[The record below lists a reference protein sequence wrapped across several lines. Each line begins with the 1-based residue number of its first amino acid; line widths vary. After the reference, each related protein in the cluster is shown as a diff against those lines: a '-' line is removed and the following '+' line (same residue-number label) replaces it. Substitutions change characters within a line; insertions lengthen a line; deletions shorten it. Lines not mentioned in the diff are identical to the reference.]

1 VSTLFYS
8 LINKTRLTPFA
19 VQLPEPPC
27 WRPVRGA
34 VQQQNLDA
42 ALGVTKMI
50 LAHRERYFSAIH
62 RGTAKRLRLVAAEAL
77 MLLFAASLFSVAADF
92 AGAQDIFGRI
102 VGTVTDPS
110 GATVAGVKVT
120 IVDEATQAGRDVT
133 TDRNGYFVADEL
145 PVGTY
150 SLIAERAGFK
160 RTTKKGNLLSAGG
173 RLTVDL
179 SLEVGA
185 VTESVAV
192 TATGDTVNTT
202 SGEIS
207 TTITQKQVLD
217 MALNQRHYE
226 SLVTLVPG
234 AALQGSGTN
243 PAALTSNYNNTVAV
257 TNGQR
262 ADGQNWSVDGGFNL
276 DSGSNASTFN
286 QVGIDF
292 VQEVDVQTS
301 NYDAEFGRSASST
314 INVITRSG
322 GNQYHGGGFEF
333 VQNNVFNAENPGTK
347 LTSPT
352 AVGYAA
358 VPPFHYND
366 FGWEL
371 GGPVPYIQRK
381 GKLFFFAGQEWK
393 KFRGV
398 YPGLTAASVQ
408 ETFPTAAEAAGNFT
422 DIYNGG
428 ATGGLTLKTPA
439 VIPAGCG
446 GILYTAPNV
455 INPSCITGDGA
466 AIAALYTAAAKL
478 SVLGALPASTA
489 TGNMTFNLPNPLNL
503 REDIIRVDEHVND
516 KQSVYFRYIHDN
528 VNIYNPYSTF
538 GAAGALPVDPDL
550 RDRPGYNYQ
559 IGWVDVIRPNLINE
573 VKFNADWHKQ
583 RTPLEGTAWEK
594 TTYGFA
600 FIPPLGNPS
609 QFPNGLPTISF
620 TAVTNFPTAAPA
632 GVNGPAPNFLESPT
646 TDINPADNV
655 TWQKGNHSVKF
666 GAEFARNR
674 KTQNSRTNYDGT
686 INFSATAG
694 ATTGANSTG
703 DPFADALLGNFNSL
717 GQSSAVTVGQFRF
730 NDFESYVQDT
740 WRVTRKLSL
749 VLGLRY
755 IYTTPTYAQGNN
767 MTNFNPFTF
776 NPALDPTFTGGLAT
790 SNINPASPGLC
801 SGPLLNVVGT
811 PVLTIECN
819 GLQRPGVV
827 PADQAH
833 AVPVTASNPQLLAA
847 IPDTASRGF
856 FQAENL
862 FAPRFGFS
870 YAPFGEKTVIRGG
883 FGIFYDKPEG
893 NVLGNGINSQGYVPW
908 AQSASIS
915 GTNAALS
922 EFDSAPGAG
931 TVPAPSTLSVSGVD
945 PNLVVARSYQYSLG
959 VQHELPDSMLL
970 QVSYVGNLGRHIL
983 RTPSINN
990 AAWTQQGF
998 IPVSPNPNTLAC
1010 PSGINSAAFQCAGGF
1025 APAGLSKDQIRPY
1038 LGYSSLSLALS
1049 DADSNYNALQLS
1061 LTKRAGIITATFA
1074 YTYSKAMGDGGGAG
1088 DAYNENPEPECPF
1101 TCLVSTA
1108 ANPVLVNGGTAA
1120 VAGGTQVG
1128 GVLETWK
1135 QFDYGRLSFDAT
1147 HIVASSFTVESPWGK
1162 SMTGLEGGL
1171 VKGWSLSALMHYQS
1185 GAPLTATASEAVGFN
1200 GSSIARRATIVAGQS
1215 TGFTGTCANSK
1226 AICWV
1231 NPSAFALESPLGA
1244 GDAPIGDIIGPNFY
1258 QWDLSLR
1265 KTFALRF
1272 REGLHLQFQA
1282 DAFNVFNRANWNN
1295 PNVSNAGSSTFGQ
1308 ITGSLPGRVLQL
1320 GGKIN
1325 F

>member
-1 VSTLFYS
+1 
-8 LINKTRLTPFA
+8 
-19 VQLPEPPC
+19 
-27 WRPVRGA
+27 
-34 VQQQNLDA
+34 
-42 ALGVTKMI
+42 MI
-50 LAHRERYFSAIH
+50 LNKWKNNHFQVFCRMIRRFRFLPFRIPVVLCAAVLLIL
-62 RGTAKRLRLVAAEAL
+62 GAAE
-77 MLLFAASLFSVAADF
+77 FAA
-92 AGAQDIFGRI
+92 AQDIFGRI
-102 VGTVTDPS
+102 AGTITDSS
-110 GATVAGVKVT
+110 GATVANAKVT
-120 IVDEATQAGRDVT
+120 ISNEATLISRNVSADK
-133 TDRNGYFVADEL
+133 NGYYAADEL
-145 PVGTY
+145 PAGTY
-150 SLIAERAGFK
+150 SLVAEKTGFK
-160 RTTKKGNLLSAGG
+160 KTTKQGNVLSAGG

-179 SLEVGA
+179 RLEVGV
-185 VTESVAV
+185 VTETVTV

-207 TTITQKQVLD
+207 TTITQQQVLN

-243 PAALTSNYNNTVAV
+243 PAALTSNFNNAVAV

-301 NYDAEFGRSASST
+301 NYDAEFGCSASST

-322 GNQYHGGGFEF
+322 GIQYHGGGFEF
-333 VQNNVFNAENPGTK
+333 VQNNIFNAENPGTK

-371 GGPVPYIQRK
+371 GGPVPYMQRK

-428 ATGGLTLKTPA
+428 AATGLTLKTPA
-439 VIPAGCG
+439 VIPAACG
-446 GILYTAPNV
+446 GVLYTAPNV

-466 AIAALYTAAAKL
+466 AVAALYTAAAKM
-478 SVLGALPASTA
+478 SVLGALPTSTG
-489 TGNMTFNLPNPLNL
+489 TGNATFNLPNPLNL
-503 REDIIRVDEHVND
+503 REDIIRVDEHAND

-528 VNIYNPYSTF
+528 VNIDNPYSTF
-538 GAAGALPVDPDL
+538 GAAGAVPVDPDL

-559 IGWVDVIRPNLINE
+559 IGWVYTIRPTLLNE
-573 VKFNADWHKQ
+573 VKFNADWHRQ
-583 RTPLEGTAWEK
+583 RTPLQGTAWEK
-594 TTYGFA
+594 TPYGFQ
-600 FIPPLGNPS
+600 FTPPLGNPA

-655 TWQKGNHSVKF
+655 TWQKGNHSIKF

-717 GQSSAVTVGQFRF
+717 GQSSAVTVGQFRY
-730 NDFESYVQDT
+730 NDVESYVQDT
-740 WRVTRKLSL
+740 WKVTRKLSL

-767 MTNFNPFTF
+767 ITNFNPFTF
-776 NPALDPTFTGGLAT
+776 NPALDPTFTGGPAT
-790 SNINPASPGLC
+790 SSINPASQGLC
-801 SGPLLNVVGT
+801 SGPLVNVVGT

-819 GLQRPGVV
+819 GLQRPGQV

-833 AVPVTASNPQLLAA
+833 AVPVTASDPQLLAA
-847 IPDTASRGF
+847 IPDTAARGF

-862 FAPRFGFS
+862 FAPRFGFA
-870 YAPFGEKTVIRGG
+870 YTPFGEKTVIRGG
-883 FGIFYDKPEG
+883 FGIFYDKPQG

-931 TVPAPSTLSVSGVD
+931 TVAAPTTLSGISGVD

-959 VQHELPDSMLL
+959 VQRELPHSMLL

-998 IPVSPNPNTLAC
+998 IPVSPDPDTLAC
-1010 PSGINSAAFQCAGGF
+1010 PAGINATAFQCMGGF
-1025 APAGLSKDQIRPY
+1025 AIAKLSKDQIRPY
-1038 LGYSSLSLALS
+1038 LGYSSLNLALS
-1049 DADSNYNALQLS
+1049 DVNSNYNALQLS
-1061 LTKRAGIITATFA
+1061 LTKRAGILTATIA

-1108 ANPVLVNGGTAA
+1108 ASPVLVNGGTAA
-1120 VAGGTQVG
+1120 VAGGTQTG
-1128 GVLETWK
+1128 GVVETWK

-1147 HIVASSFTVESPWGK
+1147 NIVASSFTVESPWGK
-1162 SMTGLEGGL
+1162 NMTGLEGGL

-1185 GAPLTATASEAVGFN
+1185 GAPLTATASQAAGLN
-1200 GSSIARRATIVAGQS
+1200 GSNIARRGAIVAGQS
-1215 TGFTGTCANSK
+1215 LGFSGTCLNSMGK
-1226 AICWV
+1226 PAAALCWV
-1231 NPSAFALESPLGA
+1231 NPNAFALESALGA

-1265 KTFALRF
+1265 KTFNLPW
-1272 REGLHLQFQA
+1272 REGMRLQFQA
-1282 DAFNVFNRANWNN
+1282 DAFNAFNRVNWNN

-1308 ITGSLPGRVLQL
+1308 ITGSLPGRVLQF

>member
-1 VSTLFYS
+1 MIL
-8 LINKTRLTPFA
+8 TRLKNDFVPFS
-19 VQLPEPPC
+19 C
-27 WRPVRGA
+27 GR
-34 VQQQNLDA
+34 
-42 ALGVTKMI
+42 I
-50 LAHRERYFSAIH
+50 
-62 RGTAKRLRLVAAEAL
+62 KRLRLATLNAL
-77 MLLFAASLFSVAADF
+77 IMLLAMALFPGSHEFAA
-92 AGAQDIFGRI
+92 AQDIFGRI
-102 VGTVTDPS
+102 SGTIIDSS
-110 GATVAGVKVT
+110 GATVANAKVNIT
-120 IVDEATQAGRDVT
+120 NEATLISRSVT
-133 TDRNGYFVADEL
+133 ADKNGYYAADEL
-145 PVGTY
+145 PAGTY
-150 SLIAERAGFK
+150 SVSSEQTGFK
-160 RTTKKGNLLSAGG
+160 TTTKKGNVLSAGA
-173 RLTVDL
+173 RLTVDFR
-179 SLEVGA
+179 LEVGA
-185 VTESVAV
+185 VTETVTV
-192 TATGDTVNTT
+192 TAAGDTVNTT

-234 AALQGSGTN
+234 AALQGSGSN
-243 PAALTSNYNNTVAV
+243 PAALTSNYNNSVAV

-262 ADGQNWSVDGGFNL
+262 LDGQNWSVDGGFNL
-276 DSGSNASTFN
+276 DSGSNNSVFN

-292 VQEVDVQTS
+292 IQEVDVQTS

-314 INVITRSG
+314 VNVITRSG
-322 GNQYHGGGFEF
+322 GSQYHGGGFEF
-333 VQNNVFNAENPGTK
+333 VQNNIFNAENPGTK

-398 YPGLTAASVQ
+398 YPGLTTASVQ

-428 ATGGLTLKTPA
+428 AAGGLTLKTPA
-439 VIPAGCG
+439 VIPASCG
-446 GILYTAPNV
+446 GVLYTSPNV

-466 AIAALYTAAAKL
+466 AIAALYTSAAKL
-478 SVLGALPASTA
+478 SVAGGLPTTTASNNT
-489 TGNMTFNLPNPLNL
+489 TFNLANPLNL
-503 REDIIRVDEHVND
+503 REDIIRVDEHANE
-516 KQSVYFRYIHDN
+516 KHSFYFRYIHDN
-528 VNIYNPYSTF
+528 VDIFNPYSTF
-538 GAAGALPVDPDL
+538 GAGGALPVDPDL
-550 RDRPGYNYQ
+550 RNRPGYNYQ
-559 IGWVDVIRPNLINE
+559 IGWVYTISPTLINE
-573 VKFNADWHKQ
+573 VKFNADWHRQ
-583 RTPLEGTAWEK
+583 RTPLQGTAWEK
-594 TTYGFA
+594 TAYGFA
-600 FIPPLGNPS
+600 FIPPLGNPA

-620 TAVTNFPTAAPA
+620 SAVTNFPTAAPA

-646 TDINPADNV
+646 TDINPGDNV
-655 TWQKGNHSVKF
+655 TWQKGAHTFKF

-686 INFSATAG
+686 INFSANAG
-694 ATTGANSTG
+694 ASTGSNSTG

-730 NDFESYVQDT
+730 NDFESYAQDT
-740 WRVTRKLSL
+740 WKVTRKLSL

-767 MTNFNPFTF
+767 MTNFNPFAF
-776 NPALDPTFTGGLAT
+776 NPALDPTFTGSLSS

-801 SGPLLNVVGT
+801 SGPLQNVVGN
-811 PVLTIECN
+811 PVLIIECN
-819 GLQRPGVV
+819 GLQRPGQV
-827 PADQAH
+827 PSDQAH
-833 AVPVTASNPQLLAA
+833 AVPVTASDPQLLAA
-847 IPDTASRGF
+847 INNGAARGF
-856 FQAENL
+856 YQPENL
-862 FAPRFGFS
+862 FAPRFGFAYS
-870 YAPFGEKTVIRGG
+870 PFGEKTVIRGG

-893 NVLGNGINSQGYVPW
+893 NLLGNGINSQGYVPW

-922 EFDSAPGAG
+922 QFDSAPGAG
-931 TVPAPSTLSVSGVD
+931 TVAAPTTLNGIAGVD
-945 PNLVVARSYQYSLG
+945 PNLVVARSYEYSLG

-998 IPVSPNPNTLAC
+998 IPVSPNPNTMAC
-1010 PSGINSAAFQCAGGF
+1010 PAGINAAAFQCSSGGF
-1025 APAGLSKDQIRPY
+1025 APALLSKDQIRPY
-1038 LGYSSLSLALS
+1038 LGYSGLNLALS
-1049 DADSNYNALQLS
+1049 DADSNYNALQVS
-1061 LTKRAGIITATFA
+1061 LTKRAGIVTATFA

-1101 TCLVSTA
+1101 SCLVSTA
-1108 ANPVLVNGGTAA
+1108 YQTTPTTFVAGSNPVLVNGGFVP
-1120 VAGGTQVG
+1120 VAGGTQSG
-1128 GVLETWK
+1128 GVMETWK

-1147 HIVASSFTVESPWGK
+1147 HILASSFTVESPWGK
-1162 SMTGLEGGL
+1162 HLTGFEGGL
-1171 VKGWSLSALMHYQS
+1171 VKGWSLSALTHFQTGS
-1185 GAPLTATASEAVGFN
+1185 PLTATASVNAGAN
-1200 GSSIARRATIVAGQS
+1200 GVSIARRGSIVAGQS
-1215 TGFTGTCANSK
+1215 VGFSGTCSNPK

-1231 NPSAFALESPLGA
+1231 NPNAFASETVLGA

-1265 KTFALRF
+1265 KTFTLPW
-1272 REGLHLQFQA
+1272 REGMRFQFQA
-1282 DAFNVFNRANWNN
+1282 DAFNAFNRANWNN
-1295 PNVSNAGSSTFGQ
+1295 PNVSNAGTSTFGQ
-1308 ITGSLPGRVLQL
+1308 ITGSLPGRVLQF
-1320 GGKIN
+1320 GGKFN